1 MSALSLISL
10 HPIFGDEVRRRRTR
24 WEVMMND
31 EPPQP
36 APLHPLPKEWSN
48 NAFTAA
54 WGGHATV
61 LINCYGKWILTDL
74 VFSERIGLD
83 VLNFFTIGPR
93 RLVLPALTLDE
104 LPPLDLILLSHGHMD
119 HFDIPTLRKLD
130 GRTPVDI
137 AKNTYDLIEDL
148 GFERVYELDWRQ
160 HAVIDDIRV
169 EALEVQ
175 HFGWRYPW
183 ERDRSRGNPDG
194 RSYNG

>member
-1 MSALSLISL
+1 
-10 HPIFGDEVRRRRTR
+10 
-24 WEVMMND
+24 MND

-36 APLHPLPKEWSN
+36 APLHPLSKEWSN

-93 RLVLPALTLDE
+93 RLILPALTLDE